1 MHINSIYVPEQK
13 INNINII
20 RGQDILA
27 EIKNKLHIRLLE
39 IFLRKQKYSFFPIN
53 YLQALLVLSL
63 GS

>member
-1 MHINSIYVPEQK
+1 MHINSIYVPEQQ

-39 IFLRKQKYSFFPIN
+39 IFFKKTKILFFPN
-53 YLQALLVLSL
+53 KLFASFT
-63 GS
+63 GTFTR